1 MWLRLRQIALV
12 SDSLTPVLADLH
24 SVFGLEVA
32 FRDPSVKTFGLENMV
47 IPVGTQ
53 FVEVVAPIQ
62 DGTTAGR
69 YLERRKGPGGYMVI
83 THTDEH
89 ARRKERAAELGIRTV
104 LEFDH
109 DDYNCLQLHP
119 ADTGGSF
126 LEIDYQ
132 AGGEDPQGPWEPAG
146 PNWQKAQRTKIV
158 DGIRAV
164 GLQAAEPAQV
174 AKRWSDITEIPLET
188 RGDTSVLPLD
198 NAEIRFVPLGDD
210 RGEGMASLEL
220 SATDPDA
227 ARAAAAKRDLIDADG
242 NIVIGGVRFTLV

>member
-32 FRDPSVKTFGLENMV
+32 FRDPGVKTFGLENMV

-53 FVEVVAPIQ
+53 FIEVVAPVQ
-62 DGTTAGR
+62 EGTTAGR
-69 YLERRKGPGGYMVI
+69 YLQRRNGPGGYMVI

-89 ARRKERAAELGIRTV
+89 ARRKERAAELGVRTV

-126 LEIDYQ
+126 LEIDHQ

-146 PNWQKAQRTKIV
+146 PNWQKAQRTQVV

-164 GLQAAEPAQV
+164 GLQAADPGQV
-174 AKRWSDITEIPLET
+174 AQRWSDITEIPLET
-188 RGDTSVLPLD
+188 RGEASVLTLD
-198 NAEIRFVPLGDD
+198 NAEVHFVPLADD
-210 RGEGMASLEL
+210 RGEGLASMEL
-220 SATDPDA
+220 SAVDAGA
-227 ARAAAAKRDLIDADG
+227 ARSAAEKRDLIDGDG
-242 NIVIGGVRFTLV
+242 NIVIGGVKFTLV